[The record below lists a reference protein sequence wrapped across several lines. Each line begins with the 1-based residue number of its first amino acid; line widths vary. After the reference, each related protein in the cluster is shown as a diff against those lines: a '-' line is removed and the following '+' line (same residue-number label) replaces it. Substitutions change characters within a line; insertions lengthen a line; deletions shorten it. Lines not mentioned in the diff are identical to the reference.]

1 MIFFKNIIIIIVLL
15 FSLLFFTIRNYNNDN
30 KNDSYFK
37 IEIHKVKNGY
47 GYSLSNNGKLL
58 IKQDLIPAIQKKYPF
73 CTFED
78 AYNVATLV
86 KERIVKNQNPKI
98 ILIDLE
104 NLNVSINC
112 VDLP

>member
-1 MIFFKNIIIIIVLL
+1 MIFFKNIIIIIALL
-15 FSLLFFTIRNYNNDN
+15 FSLLFFTKRNYNIDN
-30 KNDSYFK
+30 NDSYFK

-47 GYSLSNNGKLL
+47 GYSLSSYDKIL
-58 IKQDLIPAIQKKYPF
+58 IKQDFIPAIQKKHPF

-86 KERIVKNQNPKI
+86 KERFVKNQNPKI

>member
-1 MIFFKNIIIIIVLL
+1 MNFLKNIIIIIVLL

-47 GYSLSNNGKLL
+47 GYSLSSYDKIL
-58 IKQDLIPAIQKKYPF
+58 IKQDFIPALQKKYPF

-86 KERIVKNQNPKI
+86 KERFVKNQNPKI

-104 NLNVSINC
+104 NLNVGINC

>member
-15 FSLLFFTIRNYNNDN
+15 FSLLFFTKRNYNIDN
-30 KNDSYFK
+30 NNDSYFK

-47 GYSLSNNGKLL
+47 GYSLSSYDKKL
-58 IKQDLIPAIQKKYPF
+58 IKQDFIPAIQKKHPF

-78 AYNVATLV
+78 AYNVAILV
-86 KERIVKNQNPKI
+86 KKRFVKNQNPKI
-98 ILIDLE
+98 IMIDLE
-104 NLNVSINC
+104 NLNVITNC